1 MHIISSNASWC
12 FDNLSFLFNS
22 FSVNLLINF
31 LIDEEK
37 QFPGDPH
44 QLEIFHVLVHSMFVC
59 TKTSRII
66 LHIAVMMKRSQSEQE
81 CTLLIVI
88 HERDIT
94 RIQQRYLFHR
104 QSIRY
109 SHWIIPFVHVIVST
123 IVF

>member
-44 QLEIFHVLVHSMFVC
+44 QLEIFHVRVHSMFVC

-81 CTLLIVI
+81 CTLLIMI
-88 HERDIT
+88 SKETLLAFNSAIYFTANRSDIL
-94 RIQQRYLFHR
+94 IG
-104 QSIRY
+104 
-109 SHWIIPFVHVIVST
+109 
-123 IVF
+123 